1 MTNAEELVERRKHK
15 RFQVPQG
22 AFVTLGPRGGVLG
35 KIVDIS
41 VSGVAFGYID
51 CKKPSKGLD
60 ELDILFM
67 DSGFSLRKVQFK
79 TMWNS
84 EIPNEIPFNY
94 EPMRRSGVQ
103 FKELK
108 PNQASELKCFIESHN
123 VDNVVK
129 KPTLYSTAR
138 MPKRILLLR
147 NRV

>member
-1 MTNAEELVERRKHK
+1 MTNAEMPVERRKHK

-22 AFVTLGPRGGVLG
+22 AFVTLGPRGRVLG

-51 CKKPSKGLD
+51 GKKPSKGVD

-67 DSGFSLRKVQFK
+67 DSGFSLRKVQFE

-84 EIPNEIPFNY
+84 EVPNEVCYNP
-94 EPMRRSGVQ
+94 EPMRRSGVE
-103 FKELK
+103 FKELES
-108 PNQASELKCFIESHN
+108 NQASELKCFIENHN

-129 KPTLYSTAR
+129 KPSLYSIV
-138 MPKRILLLR
+138 K
-147 NRV
+147 

>member
-84 EIPNEIPFNY
+84 EIPNEVHYNP

-108 PNQASELKCFIESHN
+108 HNQASELKCFIESHN

-129 KPTLYSTAR
+129 KPSLYSIV
-138 MPKRILLLR
+138 K
-147 NRV
+147 